1 VALTPRRSATA
12 AEEFMGLITLKQS
25 NLAYRLDFAFY
36 GAAVATLG
44 AILLIASPRADTL
57 TNALCSLG
65 ALMSWS
71 GIEYL
76 LHRFVLHGLQ
86 PFRRWHTEHHRHP
99 GALICSPTIFS
110 ASLILALVF
119 LPSLGLV
126 GPWHACSMTFG
137 ILVGYFSY
145 AVTHHATHH
154 WRAQSSWLRRRK
166 QWHALHHH
174 DAAQARCFGV
184 SSSLWDHLLGTA
196 PVRAASERAPVL
208 ESDLVGVAAAHAV
221 RNSDETKSRG

>member
-1 VALTPRRSATA
+1 
-12 AEEFMGLITLKQS
+12 MGLLTLKQS

-44 AILLIASPRADTL
+44 AILLIASPRADAL
-57 TNALCSLG
+57 TDASCALG
-65 ALMSWS
+65 GLMSWT

-99 GALICSPTIFS
+99 GALICSPTILS
-110 ASLILALVF
+110 ASLIFTLVF
-119 LPSLGLV
+119 LPSIWLA
-126 GPWHACSMTFG
+126 GPWPACSMTFG
-137 ILVGYFSY
+137 ILVGYFFY
-145 AVTHHATHH
+145 AAMHHATHH
-154 WRAQSSWLRRRK
+154 WRAQNAWLRRRK

-174 DAAQARCFGV
+174 DSAQARCFGV

-196 PVRAASERAPVL
+196 PVRVASVRAPVL
-208 ESDLVGVAAAHAV
+208 ESGVVGVADASV
-221 RNSDETKSRG
+221 GKRSDESTSRG